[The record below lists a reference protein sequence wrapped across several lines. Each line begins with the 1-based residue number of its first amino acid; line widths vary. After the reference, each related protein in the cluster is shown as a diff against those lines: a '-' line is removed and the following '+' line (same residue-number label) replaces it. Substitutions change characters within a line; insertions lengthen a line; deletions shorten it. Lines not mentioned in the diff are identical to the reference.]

1 VTTASPPTGS
11 PPPLL
16 RDLLD
21 DAAIFPPGEAPMAQ
35 AVPAHAVHVS
45 AWYADLVGPFV
56 CSGSRLPDLLDALD
70 ATPEVA
76 ALDVAVVLDRGT
88 GSLHEVAGLVADD
101 TRLLLAGVEMPLRGE
116 APADAARRAV
126 ATVDAVLGG
135 PDDRRPVSIEVPWA
149 PGWREALEVVAEA
162 GHRAKLRTGG
172 ASAAAHPDEPA
183 LAERVLACLDL
194 DVPFKLT
201 AGLHHAVRR
210 TEPDTGFEQHGF
222 LNVLMAVGA
231 ALDGAGVDDVAR
243 VLADR
248 DGPTL
253 AARAATLDEAGAGR
267 LRRWFASFGTCS
279 IAEPVADLVAL
290 GLLAPGGPDGEIA
303 PGDPG
308 DEVPA

>member
-1 VTTASPPTGS
+1 MTTASPPTGS

-210 TEPDTGFEQHGF
+210 TEPDTSFEQHGF
-222 LNVLMAVGA
+222 LNVLLAVGS
-231 ALDGAGVDDVAR
+231 ALDGGGVDDVAR

-248 DGPTL
+248 DGPAL
-253 AARAATLDEAGAGR
+253 AARAAALDEAGAGR

-279 IAEPVADLVAL
+279 IAEPVEDLVAL
-290 GLLAPGGPDGEIA
+290 GLLTPGGPDGELP
-303 PGDPG
+303 PGGPDG
-308 DEVPA
+308 EVPE

>member
-1 VTTASPPTGS
+1 VTPPSPPAGS
-11 PPPLL
+11 PAPLL

-21 DAAIFPPGEAPMAQ
+21 DAAIFPPGEAPMAR

-45 AWYADLVGPFV
+45 AWYAELVGPFV

-88 GSLHEVAGLVADD
+88 GSLHEAAGLVADD
-101 TRLLLAGVEMPLRGE
+101 TRLLLAGVEVPLRGE
-116 APADAARRAV
+116 GPVDAARRAV
-126 ATVDAVLGG
+126 ATVDGVLGG

-162 GHRAKLRTGG
+162 GHRAKFRTGG
-172 ASAAAHPDEPA
+172 ATAEAHPAEHA

-194 DVPFKLT
+194 DLPFKLT

-210 TEPDTGFEQHGF
+210 TETGTGFEQHGF
-222 LNVLMAVGA
+222 LNVLLAVAA
-231 ALDGAGVDDVAR
+231 ALDGAGAEDVAR

-248 DGPTL
+248 DGSAL
-253 AARAATLDEAGAGR
+253 AARLAALDEAGATR

-279 IAEPVADLVAL
+279 ITEPVDDLVAL
-290 GLLAPGGPDGEIA
+290 GLLAPGGQDG
-303 PGDPG
+303 G
-308 DEVPA
+308 VPE

>member
-1 VTTASPPTGS
+1 MTTASPPTGS

-210 TEPDTGFEQHGF
+210 TEPDTNFEQHGF
-222 LNVLMAVGA
+222 LNVLLAVGS
-231 ALDGAGVDDVAR
+231 ALDGGGIDDVAR

-248 DGPTL
+248 DGPAL
-253 AARAATLDEAGAGR
+253 AARAAALDEAGAGR

-279 IAEPVADLVAL
+279 IAEPVEDLVAL
-290 GLLAPGGPDGEIA
+290 GLLTPGVPDGEMAPGGPDGE
-303 PGDPG
+303 
-308 DEVPA
+308 VPE

>member
-1 VTTASPPTGS
+1 MTTPAPPTGAPS
-11 PPPLL
+11 ALL

-21 DAAIFPPGEAPMAQ
+21 DAAIFPPGEAPMGQ

-45 AWYADLVGPFV
+45 AWYAELVGPFI

-88 GSLHEVAGLVADD
+88 GSLHEAAGLVADD
-101 TRLLLAGVEMPLRGE
+101 TRVVLAGLELPLRGE
-116 APADAARRAV
+116 APAEAARRAV

-135 PDDRRPVSIEVPWA
+135 PDDRRPVSMEVPWA
-149 PGWREALEVVAEA
+149 PGWRNALEVVAEA
-162 GHRAKLRTGG
+162 GHRAKFRTGG
-172 ASAAAHPDEPA
+172 DAADAYPDEHA
-183 LAERVLACLDL
+183 LAERVLACMDLDL
-194 DVPFKLT
+194 PFKLT

-210 TEPDTGFEQHGF
+210 TEPGTGVEQHGF
-222 LNVLMAVGA
+222 LNVLLAVGA

-248 DGPTL
+248 DGPAL
-253 AARAATLDEAGAGR
+253 ATRATSLDEAGATR

-279 IAEPVADLVAL
+279 ITEPVDDLVAL
-290 GLLAPGGPDGEIA
+290 GLLTPGGPDGE
-303 PGDPG
+303 
-308 DEVPA
+308 VPE